1 MAIIYKMNKT
11 NMITMFPRSTPP
23 KPTRSNATGEHTEH
37 PKLGFRSLIY
47 TYRVPHSF
55 WKE

>member
-37 PKLGFRSLIY
+37 TKLGFRSLIY